1 MKPDRIAADSALTA
15 LAPLVWGSTYLV
27 TTEMLPPGR
36 PLLAAT
42 VRALPAGLIL
52 LAIGRTL
59 PRGSWWWRAAVLG
72 ALNIG
77 AFLYLLFV
85 AAYHLPGGVAAL
97 VMAVQPTVVLVL
109 SALLLKE
116 RITVL
121 HATACA
127 LGIAGVGLLA
137 LTPRA
142 GLDPVGVGAGLL
154 GALSMASGIVL
165 TKRWGR
171 PQGVGL
177 LTFTGWQLGF
187 GGLLLLPVTLIG
199 EGLPGAVSGRNLAG
213 FAYLGVIGALFA
225 YAIWFRGV
233 ERLPALTVSMLGFAS
248 PLAATALGYLVLH
261 ETLSPAQLAGALTV
275 VAAVVLARPRS
286 AGHARRRKPPGASPA
301 PAPVPSPA
309 RASSP
314 AQDQAQTPAPAPAP
328 APAPVPAPAPA
339 AGHHDGS
346 PDT

>member
-52 LAIGRTL
+52 LAIGRRL

-116 RITVL
+116 RITAL

-213 FAYLGVIGALFA
+213 FAYLGIIGALFA

-275 VAAVVLARPRS
+275 VAAVVLARPRP
-286 AGHARRRKPPGASPA
+286 AGYARRLEAARRVPGARA
-301 PAPVPSPA
+301 RTVPGPCLDSGPGPGPDPGP
-309 RASSP
+309 RSSP
-314 AQDQAQTPAPAPAP
+314 GPGPGPGPGRRT
-328 APAPVPAPAPA
+328 
-339 AGHHDGS
+339 S
-346 PDT
+346 

>member
-1 MKPDRIAADSALTA
+1 MTSDRTAADSALTA
-15 LAPLVWGSTYLV
+15 LAPLIWGSTYLV
-27 TTEMLPPGR
+27 TTETLPPGR

-59 PRGSWWWRAAVLG
+59 PRGGWWWRAAVLG
-72 ALNIG
+72 TLNIG

-97 VMAVQPTVVLVL
+97 VMAVQPTIVLAL

-116 RITVL
+116 RITPV
-121 HATACA
+121 HAAACA
-127 LGIAGVGLLA
+127 LGIVGVGLLA

-142 GLDPVGVGAGLL
+142 ELDPVGVGAGLL
-154 GALSMASGIVL
+154 GAVSMASGIVL

-171 PQGVGL
+171 PPGVGL
-177 LTFTGWQLGF
+177 LTFTGWQLSF
-187 GGLLLLPVTLIG
+187 GGLLLLPVTLLG
-199 EGLPGAVSGRNLAG
+199 EGLPGAVSGRNVAG
-213 FAYLGVIGALFA
+213 FAYLGIIGALFA

-261 ETLSPAQLAGALTV
+261 ETLDPAQIAGALTV
-275 VAAVVLARPRS
+275 VAAVVLARPR
-286 AGHARRRKPPGASPA
+286 AASGGRGR
-301 PAPVPSPA
+301 PA
-309 RASSP
+309 RPRPPKAEP
-314 AQDQAQTPAPAPAP
+314 T
-328 APAPVPAPAPA
+328 
-339 AGHHDGS
+339 G
-346 PDT
+346 